1 MKVEADDFNFY
12 LIAEDGQIQE
22 PDISTPHVLDGKID
36 NNEGDAFMIVNEYN
50 FRAEFNKNDEV
61 FRLEPLSDHVKEASQ
76 NMYINYKVDDVIV
89 KNVTCGVADVKDN
102 NLYKTEKET
111 KDHSSLNSVAN
122 CYKVE
127 ITFMGDYALYNWR
140 FGNNFNNTY
149 NWMYWKVVNAGR
161 MYYSNNGY
169 PVNFILKSGYINT
182 WNGYIANSSND
193 AYNFNLQW
201 QNFVVNNS
209 NWFQKGDANILF
221 TGKDIHPNSLG
232 YAFTHSICNNN
243 YGYNWGEGPFTT
255 VEHNWNPLLEDLV
268 TAHEVGH
275 ILGANHSNGGGLMN
289 GYGAYETWMHSSTW
303 NDLNNWL
310 SWNNWCLGNW
320 GCQW

>member
-36 NNEGDAFMIVNEYN
+36 NDGGNAFMIVNEFN

-61 FRLEPLSDHVKEASQ
+61 YRLEPLSDHLKEASPDT
-76 NMYINYKVDDVIV
+76 YINYKVEDVIV
-89 KNVTCGVADVKDN
+89 KENITCEVENNKDN
-102 NLYKTEKET
+102 NFYKLETEN
-111 KDHSSLNSVAN
+111 HSTSNSAAN

-127 ITFMGDYALYNWR
+127 ITFMGDYALYAWR
-140 FGNNFNNTY
+140 FNYNFDNTY

-169 PVNFILKSGYINT
+169 PLNFILKSGYVNN
-182 WNGYIANSSND
+182 WNGYIANSSNN
-193 AYNFNLQW
+193 ANNFILQW

-209 NWFQKGDANILF
+209 NWFDKGDANILF
-221 TGKDIHPNSLG
+221 TGQDIQSNVIGVAYIS
-232 YAFTHSICNNN
+232 SICNNN
-243 YGYNWGEGPFTT
+243 YGYNWGGGSFGV
-255 VEHNWNPLLEDLV
+255 VEHQWYPYYEDIT
-268 TAHEVGH
+268 TAHEIGH
-275 ILGANHSNGGGLMN
+275 ILGAGHSNGGFMN
-289 GYGAYETWMHSSTW
+289 SSINGQSWMHSSTW

-310 SWNNWCLGNW
+310 PGHSWCLGNW